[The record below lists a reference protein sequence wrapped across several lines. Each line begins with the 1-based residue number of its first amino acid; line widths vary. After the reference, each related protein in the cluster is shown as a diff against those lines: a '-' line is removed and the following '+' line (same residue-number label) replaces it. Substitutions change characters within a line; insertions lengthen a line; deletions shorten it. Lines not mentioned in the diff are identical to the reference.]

1 MEILLEK
8 EKTSA
13 LISVWLKENPTT
25 IHPLS
30 NFLDSI
36 GLQFKKTYRAHS
48 LSCEVIDQKKYM
60 LAKIKYG
67 I

>member
-1 MEILLEK
+1 MEVLLDREK
-8 EKTSA
+8 ATTLE
-13 LISVWLKENPTT
+13 LQWVKENPTS
-25 IHPLS
+25 IHPTS

-36 GLQFKKTYRAHS
+36 GLQYRKTYRIHS
-48 LSCEVIDQKKYM
+48 WTCEVVDEKKYM